1 MLKNLGYTTS
11 GHTPARS
18 GIGNRLPKSQKSPI
32 ILMKINTLDN
42 MQSFYFLIRNTIQ
55 HVKDY
60 ISLTTP
66 RPIQAQDYRIGN

>member
-42 MQSFYFLIRNTIQ
+42 MQSFYFLIRNMIRR
-55 HVKDY
+55 VKDY
-60 ISLTTP
+60 ISLTTQ